1 MPGLLRSLLRW
12 NPPAPGASAPP
23 LSLTADEG
31 TWVQLPDFRGHLHV
45 VLAFLRDVE
54 DPATARFLVA
64 LDAARA
70 RLAPLDAAVY
80 GVSTA
85 RPEAL
90 RATRARLG
98 VDVPLLYDPFALVAR
113 GFHAS
118 GIVRPRCC
126 DMLVVVGKDG
136 TVLHA
141 TRGLDGLDA
150 VIAIVAAAEG
160 RAVPPAPESPAT
172 TPAPAAPWTDID
184 PAGALALTTGDGAR
198 HLLVDVRTREEF
210 RGGHAP
216 GARHIPVDE
225 LPHRHA
231 ELGQD
236 SRLVFICAAGGRSAA
251 AAEFMASIGG
261 TELYNVAVGM
271 SGWTG
276 PRVIPE

>member
-1 MPGLLRSLLRW
+1 
-12 NPPAPGASAPP
+12 
-23 LSLTADEG
+23 LSLTADDG

-54 DPATARFLVA
+54 APETTRFLRD
-64 LDAARA
+64 LDAARD
-70 RLAPLDAAVY
+70 RLATLDAAAY

-85 RPEAL
+85 RPDAL
-90 RATRARLG
+90 RAVRARHGLG
-98 VDVPLLYDPFALVAR
+98 VPLLYDPFALVSR

-118 GIVRPRCC
+118 GMLRPRCC
-126 DMLVVVGKDG
+126 DVLVAVGKDG
-136 TVLHA
+136 AVLHA
-141 TRGLDGLDA
+141 ARGLDDLEGLLA
-150 VIAIVAAAEG
+150 AIARAEG
-160 RAVPPAPESPAT
+160 RAVPPARDVREDAPTA
-172 TPAPAAPWTDID
+172 PAPWRDID
-184 PAGALALTTGDGAR
+184 PAGALALLGAEGST
-198 HLLVDVRTREEF
+198 HVLVDVRTREEF
-210 RGGHAP
+210 RSGHVP

-236 SRLVFICAAGGRSAA
+236 SRLLFICAAGARSAA

-261 TELYNVAVGM
+261 TDLYNVAVGM